1 MKPIDNESHKVYLG
15 LGSNLGNRK
24 AILNEAISLIQK
36 RVGEVVR
43 QSSFL
48 ETEPWGFTSHN
59 KFLNACICVNTQ
71 YSPRQIL
78 KTTQA
83 IEKDMGR
90 CHKTVNHQY
99 HDRIIDIDILMIDD
113 LNIDDSDLKVPHP
126 LMKERD
132 FVMIPLKEIMYQT
145 SSRFSFRSRTLI
157 YV

>member
-36 RVGEVVR
+36 RVGEVIR

-71 YSPRQIL
+71 YSPHQIL

-113 LNIDDSDLKVPHP
+113 LNIDDSYLKVPHP

-132 FVMIPLKEIMYQT
+132 FVMIPLKEIM
-145 SSRFSFRSRTLI
+145 
-157 YV
+157 

>member
-48 ETEPWGFTSHN
+48 ETEPWGLTSHN
-59 KFLNACICVNTQ
+59 KFLNAGICVNTQ

-132 FVMIPLKEIMYQT
+132 FVMIPLKEIM
-145 SSRFSFRSRTLI
+145 
-157 YV
+157 

>member
-59 KFLNACICVNTQ
+59 KFLNACICVDTQ

-132 FVMIPLKEIMYQT
+132 FVMIPLKEIM
-145 SSRFSFRSRTLI
+145 
-157 YV
+157 

>member
-126 LMKERD
+126 LLKERD
-132 FVMIPLKEIMYQT
+132 FVMIPLKEIM
-145 SSRFSFRSRTLI
+145 
-157 YV
+157 

>member
-36 RVGEVVR
+36 KVGEVVR

-132 FVMIPLKEIMYQT
+132 FVMIPLKEIM
-145 SSRFSFRSRTLI
+145 
-157 YV
+157 

>member
-1 MKPIDNESHKVYLG
+1 MYLG

-59 KFLNACICVNTQ
+59 KFLNACICVDTQ

-132 FVMIPLKEIMYQT
+132 FVMIPLKEIM
-145 SSRFSFRSRTLI
+145 
-157 YV
+157 

>member
-99 HDRIIDIDILMIDD
+99 HNRIIDIDILMIDD

-132 FVMIPLKEIMYQT
+132 FVMIPLKEIM
-145 SSRFSFRSRTLI
+145 
-157 YV
+157 

>member
-132 FVMIPLKEIMYQT
+132 FVMIPLKEI
-145 SSRFSFRSRTLI
+145 I
-157 YV
+157 

>member
-113 LNIDDSDLKVPHP
+113 LNIDDSDLKVPPP

-132 FVMIPLKEIMYQT
+132 FVMIPLKEIM
-145 SSRFSFRSRTLI
+145 
-157 YV
+157 

>member
-1 MKPIDNESHKVYLG
+1 MKPIDNEIHKVYLG

-132 FVMIPLKEIMYQT
+132 FVMIPLKEIM
-145 SSRFSFRSRTLI
+145 
-157 YV
+157 

>member
-1 MKPIDNESHKVYLG
+1 MYLG

-59 KFLNACICVNTQ
+59 KFLNACICVNTP

-78 KTTQA
+78 KTTHA

-132 FVMIPLKEIMYQT
+132 FVMIPLKEIM
-145 SSRFSFRSRTLI
+145 
-157 YV
+157 

>member
-113 LNIDDSDLKVPHP
+113 LNIDDSDHKVPHP

-132 FVMIPLKEIMYQT
+132 FVMIPLKEIM
-145 SSRFSFRSRTLI
+145 
-157 YV
+157 

>member
-113 LNIDDSDLKVPHP
+113 LNIDDSDLKVPHT

-132 FVMIPLKEIMYQT
+132 FVMIPLKEIM
-145 SSRFSFRSRTLI
+145 
-157 YV
+157 

>member
-1 MKPIDNESHKVYLG
+1 MKPIDNEIHKVYLG

-59 KFLNACICVNTQ
+59 KFLNACICVDTQ

-132 FVMIPLKEIMYQT
+132 FVMIPLKEIM
-145 SSRFSFRSRTLI
+145 
-157 YV
+157 

>member
-126 LMKERD
+126 LMKERN
-132 FVMIPLKEIMYQT
+132 FVMIPLKEIM
-145 SSRFSFRSRTLI
+145 
-157 YV
+157 

>member
-1 MKPIDNESHKVYLG
+1 MYLG

-126 LMKERD
+126 FMKERD
-132 FVMIPLKEIMYQT
+132 FVMIPLKEIM
-145 SSRFSFRSRTLI
+145 
-157 YV
+157 

>member
-24 AILNEAISLIQK
+24 AILNEAIFLIQK

-132 FVMIPLKEIMYQT
+132 FVMIPLKEIM
-145 SSRFSFRSRTLI
+145 
-157 YV
+157 

>member
-132 FVMIPLKEIMYQT
+132 FVMIPLKDIM
-145 SSRFSFRSRTLI
+145 
-157 YV
+157 